1 MGCQLATLRV
11 ADGQGLTRVMGDWD
25 WRCFKSLYGCSSS
38 LPVRERQFLPTK
50 RQISLCTC
58 LLMRVFVTVLF
69 PFSACLSRT
78 HCLFNFSFSKLTVW
92 FLSNVREVHP
102 LLHGLQ
108 RRARPHH
115 ALPENADSSQKF
127 HRKQGAETG
136 TDLLWAT
143 TLEVLAQLTCAIT
156 GGLFGRCSLTC
167 CIHYNVAIFV
177 VTWCI
182 TIFVGKNSKT
192 KEFQKDDDWLMTL
205 CL

>member
-92 FLSNVREVHP
+92 FLSNVREVHL

-108 RRARPHH
+108 RREAPPRFAWECWLISEVPQKTRRRDRDRPFVS
-115 ALPENADSSQKF
+115 NN
-127 HRKQGAETG
+127 
-136 TDLLWAT
+136 
-143 TLEVLAQLTCAIT
+143 
-156 GGLFGRCSLTC
+156 FGSASAVNLC
-167 CIHYNVAIFV
+167 YNWRSF
-177 VTWCI
+177 W
-182 TIFVGKNSKT
+182 
-192 KEFQKDDDWLMTL
+192 
-205 CL
+205 